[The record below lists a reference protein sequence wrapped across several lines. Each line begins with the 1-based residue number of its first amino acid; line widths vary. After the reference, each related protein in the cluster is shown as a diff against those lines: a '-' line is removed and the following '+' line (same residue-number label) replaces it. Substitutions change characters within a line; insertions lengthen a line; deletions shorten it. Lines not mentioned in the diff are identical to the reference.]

1 GGDVCTDAIGFGL
14 HCCSDALLVRLVV
27 HGLCRHGCRNGLH
40 VHGRCVLHVHVCS
53 LHVCSLHVVHV
64 HVCRL
69 HVVHVHVCRLQGRC
83 ICRCTDEVC
92 MHALRGACSDRR
104 DLHTDLLAVACR
116 LQPRGELG
124 VALGLRDVLRDGAGG
139 AARAGG
145 GQRREPGAVGQALG
159 LACLEEPVQQAV
171 APLGGLVGAVPP
183 AAEQVDHQFPEPGG
197 QERREQA
204 PPGGRQGGGQRQVP
218 VEVLHDLEQG
228 PERAGHAGQDPGRR
242 AEHGGGLQ
250 AVRLDERCGRYDG
263 EGQFD
268 HATEHV
274 GGRGLELHDVLG
286 ERDAAEVGG
295 AVGDDGDQDDGGR
308 QGDQEAADEGGLG
321 CARQVCRCGGFD
333 VHGGGSSLCS
343 GRDWFPDLVCA
354 TYHMHVGIVQGGVHV
369 ACRPGV
375 HVHGLQAVL
384 QLPVQPGGM
393 CIAARTRPVAHRVCN
408 GPRFCRAGVTS
419 RRLRG

>member
-1 GGDVCTDAIGFGL
+1 EHGVAVVVRGAELHVVPGGQERLVHGGAGRVAVRLQELVHEGSALLDVGAGRARRGRGGDVCTDAIGFGL

-171 APLGGLVGAVPP
+171 APLGGLVGAVPT
-183 AAEQVDHQFPEPGG
+183 AAEQVRSE
-197 QERREQA
+197 
-204 PPGGRQGGGQRQVP
+204 
-218 VEVLHDLEQG
+218 
-228 PERAGHAGQDPGRR
+228 
-242 AEHGGGLQ
+242 EH
-250 AVRLDERCGRYDG
+250 
-263 EGQFD
+263 
-268 HATEHV
+268 TS
-274 GGRGLELHDVLG
+274 EL
-286 ERDAAEVGG
+286 
-295 AVGDDGDQDDGGR
+295 
-308 QGDQEAADEGGLG
+308 
-321 CARQVCRCGGFD
+321 
-333 VHGGGSSLCS
+333 
-343 GRDWFPDLVCA
+343 
-354 TYHMHVGIVQGGVHV
+354 
-369 ACRPGV
+369 
-375 HVHGLQAVL
+375 
-384 QLPVQPGGM
+384 
-393 CIAARTRPVAHRVCN
+393 
-408 GPRFCRAGVTS
+408 
-419 RRLRG
+419 